1 MLASRFLFLVVTLVA
16 WALNGAALLQHFSLI
31 DGIEGLIP
39 AALVANIVLAPALLW
54 AAYKSGELVEEAY
67 RKRLATEVAAAGTAT
82 LENRRR
88 MIDESQTTQPP
99 AHESSGD
106 AGHTSSNDVSPQ
118 GQSSPT
124 RK

>member
-1 MLASRFLFLVVTLVA
+1 
-16 WALNGAALLQHFSLI
+16 
-31 DGIEGLIP
+31 LIP

-67 RKRLATEVAAAGTAT
+67 RKRLATEAATAGTAT

-88 MIDESQTTQPP
+88 MIDESQTQQPP

-118 GQSSPT
+118 GQSYPT